1 MYHGFIKLGFTADN
15 YSFDMPVNVY
25 VERHIFEHSAWFDSC
40 HVFEMWL
47 TYKIG
52 QNDFD
57 AVFLPNNP
65 EKYYVLGTKY
75 FAIKIFFKLF
85 LKIMNFA
92 P

>member
-1 MYHGFIKLGFTADN
+1 MSI
-15 YSFDMPVNVY
+15 
-25 VERHIFEHSAWFDSC
+25 
-40 HVFEMWL
+40 

-75 FAIKIFFKLF
+75 FAIKIFKLF

>member
-1 MYHGFIKLGFTADN
+1 MSI
-15 YSFDMPVNVY
+15 
-25 VERHIFEHSAWFDSC
+25 
-40 HVFEMWL
+40 